1 VSALAAA
8 IVLVPLLRLRRETG
22 SDDRVALEEP
32 LASSEPVGE
41 VIAGEVP
48 RYASAE
54 ALEAAIYPEPEPRS
68 A

>member
-1 VSALAAA
+1 
-8 IVLVPLLRLRRETG
+8 VLLPLLRLRHAAG
-22 SDDRVALEEP
+22 PDDDGVADAEP
-32 LASSEPVGE
+32 IASAEPVGE

-54 ALEAAIYPEPEPRS
+54 ALEAAVYPEPEPRS